1 MVDRTATFRKQ
12 SIALV
17 PTWLTSLPSES
28 PRSIDSI
35 PPCFFADI
43 EAVKVGRLQPCC
55 TTFLLAYQFLFLARD
70 KGNISES
77 RKTGW
82 TVERLKGYFGKI
94 YRKHSLDK
102 RDRYV
107 RIPWKNGI
115 VNGNANSNWKINI
128 YVLTYEFQSWGMRKK
143 VSSIFNFEI
152 SIMNQR
158 INILYI
164 N

>member
-28 PRSIDSI
+28 PRSIGSI

-82 TVERLKGYFGKI
+82 TVERLKGYFGKM

-107 RIPWKNGI
+107 YHEKMILWMVMRIVI
-115 VNGNANSNWKINI
+115 ERLI
-128 YVLTYEFQSWGMRKK
+128 YICTYVW
-143 VSSIFNFEI
+143 I
-152 SIMNQR
+152 SIMGK
-158 INILYI
+158 
-164 N
+164 

>member
-17 PTWLTSLPSES
+17 PTWLTSIPSES
-28 PRSIDSI
+28 PRSIGSI

-82 TVERLKGYFGKI
+82 TVECLKGYFGKM

-107 RIPWKNGI
+107 YVSHGKNGT

-128 YVLTYEFQSWGMRKK
+128 YIFTYEFQSWGTYEL
-143 VSSIFNFEI
+143 IFPL
-152 SIMNQR
+152 
-158 INILYI
+158 IN
-164 N
+164 NVM

>member
-28 PRSIDSI
+28 PRSIGSI

-82 TVERLKGYFGKI
+82 TVERLKGYFGKM

-107 RIPWKNGI
+107 YHEKMILWMVMRIVI
-115 VNGNANSNWKINI
+115 ERLI
-128 YVLTYEFQSWGMRKK
+128 YIYALTYEFQSWESKYIYLISK
-143 VSSIFNFEI
+143 VN
-152 SIMNQR
+152 
-158 INILYI
+158 
-164 N
+164 